1 MLETHRRIIGRED
14 LLEHMKTH
22 LAPFLDLQ
30 RSLHTHMVDMD
41 GAVIIL
47 AADEAVTGRPL
58 VCQAMAPSVH
68 LATDLLVH
76 LAMGLSGAAVE
87 DHSGPEATP
96 SSVEEVAPLVADV
109 DADED
114 HHNPETS
121 GQK

>member
-1 MLETHRRIIGRED
+1 
-14 LLEHMKTH
+14 MKTY
-22 LAPFLDLQ
+22 LTPFLDLQ

-47 AADEAVTGRPL
+47 AADDAVTGRPL
-58 VCQAMAPSVH
+58 VCQAMALSVH

-87 DHSGPEATP
+87 DHSDPEATP
-96 SSVEEVAPLVADV
+96 SSVEEAAPLGADV
-109 DADED
+109 DADVD
-114 HHNPETS
+114 HHNPEMN